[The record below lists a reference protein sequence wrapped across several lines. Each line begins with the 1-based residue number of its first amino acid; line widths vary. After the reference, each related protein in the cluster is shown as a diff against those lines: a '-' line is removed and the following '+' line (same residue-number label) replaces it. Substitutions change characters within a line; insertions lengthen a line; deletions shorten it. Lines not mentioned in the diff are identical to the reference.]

1 MKQLLERAIKKIL
14 PIPFL
19 SLLCCFLFMPS
30 ANAQFT
36 PWEELLFDN
45 GHLVIETEVD
55 GVRGFSI
62 VDTGAQMTGINIRFL
77 RSIEPSFREGG
88 VVQVRGLFG
97 VSNRRSHSE
106 IPVTVLGVE
115 TEFNGAVEMNL
126 GPPGLQLLLGANFLD
141 ALVFQFDYPNR
152 RMRAIARENLNL
164 KKIRNVKAKR
174 DPSGGSPIVR
184 VRLNDE
190 KNTWLTLD
198 TGNSGGIVLDRKIAT
213 KLKWLERYP
222 TVESVSAGVITA
234 GRMEE
239 FTLPSMTFGDY
250 VVVNPLISVPGANE
264 DTELFKKESHTYS
277 RIERGRQQAEG
288 LLGYDVLRNFIVTID
303 YKKGYVH
310 IEPGSPE
317 QE

>member
-1 MKQLLERAIKKIL
+1 MQ
-14 PIPFL
+14 
-19 SLLCCFLFMPS
+19 S
-30 ANAQFT
+30 ADAQFT

-55 GVRGFSI
+55 GVSGFSI
-62 VDTGAQMTGINIRFL
+62 VDTGAQITGINSRFL
-77 RSIEPSFREGG
+77 RSIEPSFRKGG
-88 VVQVRGLFG
+88 VVRIRGVFG
-97 VSNRRSHSE
+97 IANRRSYSE

-126 GPPGLQLLLGANFLD
+126 GPPELQLLLGANFLD

-152 RMRAIARENLNL
+152 RMRAIARKNFDL
-164 KKIRNVKAKR
+164 KKLRNVKAKR

-184 VRLNDE
+184 VRMNDE
-190 KNTWLTLD
+190 RNVWLTLD

-213 KLKWLERYP
+213 KLNWLERY
-222 TVESVSAGVITA
+222 TTDESMSAGVIEV
-234 GRMEE
+234 GRMES

-250 VVVNPLISVPGANE
+250 VVANPIVSVPGAGE

-288 LLGYDVLRNFIVTID
+288 LLGYDVLKNFTVTID

-317 QE
+317 ER